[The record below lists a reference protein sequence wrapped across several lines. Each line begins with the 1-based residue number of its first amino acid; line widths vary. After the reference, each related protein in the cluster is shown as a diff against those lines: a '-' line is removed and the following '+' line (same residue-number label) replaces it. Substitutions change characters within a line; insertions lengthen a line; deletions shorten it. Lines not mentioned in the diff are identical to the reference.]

1 MLNQAT
7 KELISELAKA
17 IVSHDPG
24 SFGVYLII
32 QAKEKRDLKWAISNF
47 IEKQPDDEM
56 KKILE
61 ALGKELEKLI
71 RDCVAERR
79 LDVVSDVKAYLVE
92 KLEEAE
98 IDKNVIVPIV
108 DNLEYYILR
117 YIKDLKD
124 FDYLNMIELN
134 ERLKRVEEK
143 LKRGVE
149 HIPVIAGKD
158 SLPVGSIL
166 DTKISKEEFRSDEIE
181 EIRSRFDD
189 HHTGILFMSGR
200 PGMGKTTLA
209 KLYANKSGKNNIYFV
224 KYKGSFKETINSLS
238 VKKNTNSWE
247 DVFHYWNSLEAGE
260 KKQILLIIDN
270 FNDDSVKDMA
280 NHYAQ
285 ELNTNLYKEL
295 SSLGIQILITTRIDM
310 ENDTY
315 MVKGVKN
322 PIALFEAYYKDKL
335 DEDKKEKVKEL
346 AGLVHDNTLVLAL
359 CAGLVRNGST
369 LEEVINAIKKCNL
382 EAEGVFV
389 EKQADFDSEEKRI
402 RYTIYEQV
410 TAILHMDNLLNSE
423 ENRHILANMALLPL
437 KGMPKLHFLEFI
449 QSNSAK
455 WINCMNELILR
466 AWVIEEG
473 ESVCL
478 HPVIREILLKK
489 EIISWDEC
497 KEYCQSLNDKLD
509 LDYPLQDRIIYR
521 SYAEEVYK
529 HLSQTH
535 EMILAEL
542 FYNLSDIYDQIG
554 EHEKSREVVESV
566 AKYLDEMEDSLKKV
580 RIYSGIAYSYNNN
593 VKDTEDLTEAEK
605 LLEKAEILLQQLK
618 WKCSEWDYC
627 KCLAQINSNR
637 GSKEL
642 ARYRYAK
649 SEAEKKECIS
659 RALRY
664 HQQALELRKKMID
677 MAEDDKAKSIA
688 MCCVATSYTGVA
700 TVYFRMQ
707 EYEKS
712 VRTHLKAV
720 KLREE
725 YEPEKV
731 AINQQRMLGST
742 LRWYDKE
749 NIIDKEILKIELE
762 FYPELLR
769 KNLEQENEKAFL
781 ENIRSF
787 EQIYDIVLKNES
799 AAELLRLAEDKK
811 KVVSIFSQK

>member
-1 MLNQAT
+1 MLNERT
-7 KELISELAKA
+7 KNIINELTKA

-24 SFGVYLII
+24 SFGLYLMM
-32 QAKEKRDLKWAISNF
+32 QAKEKHDLTWAICNF
-47 IEKQPDDEM
+47 IEKQPDEEI
-56 KKILE
+56 KKILG
-61 ALGKELEKLI
+61 ALEKELEKLI

-98 IDKNVIVPIV
+98 IDKNVIIPIV
-108 DNLEYYILR
+108 DNLEHYILQ

-124 FDYLNMIELN
+124 FDYPNMIELN
-134 ERLKRVEEK
+134 ERLKRVEKK
-143 LKRGVE
+143 LKRGSE

-181 EIRSRFDD
+181 EIRSRFVD
-189 HHTGILFMSGR
+189 HHTGILFVSGR

-238 VKKNTNSWE
+238 VKKNTNAWE
-247 DVFHYWNSLEAGE
+247 NVLNYWNRLEAD
-260 KKQILLIIDN
+260 KKNQILLLIDN
-270 FNDDSVKDMA
+270 FNDDSVEGMS

-285 ELNTNLYKEL
+285 ELNTDVYKEL

-322 PIALFEAYYKDKL
+322 PIALFEAYYKEKL
-335 DEDKKEKVKEL
+335 DENKKEKVKEL
-346 AGLVHDNTLVLAL
+346 AELVYDNTLVLAL
-359 CAGLVRNGST
+359 CAGVVRNGCV
-369 LEEVINAIKKCNL
+369 LEKVINAIKKCNL
-382 EAEGVFV
+382 KSEGVFV
-389 EKQADFDSEEKRI
+389 EKQADFESEEKWI

-410 TAILHMDNLLNSE
+410 TAILHMDNLLNSK
-423 ENRHILANMALLPL
+423 ENRHILANMALFPL
-437 KGMPKLHFLEFI
+437 KGMPKLQFLEFI

-455 WINCMNELILR
+455 WINCINELILR

-497 KEYCQSLNDKLD
+497 KEYCQSLNDKLN

-529 HLSQTH
+529 HLGQTH

-542 FYNLSDIYDQIG
+542 FYNLSDIYDQTG
-554 EHEKSREVVESV
+554 EHEKSREMVENV
-566 AKYLDEMEDSLKKV
+566 AEYLDEMEASLKKA
-580 RIYSGIAYSYNNN
+580 RIYGGIAYSYNNN
-593 VKDTEDLTEAEK
+593 VKDIKDLKKAVD
-605 LLEKAEILLQQLK
+605 LLDKAETLLQQLK
-618 WKCSEWDYC
+618 GNCSEWDYC
-627 KCLAQINSNR
+627 SCLAQINSNR
-637 GSKEL
+637 GSNEL

-649 SEAEKKECIS
+649 SEKEKNECIS
-659 RALRY
+659 RALLY
-664 HQQALELRKKMID
+664 HQQALDLRKKMID

-712 VRTHLKAV
+712 VRMHLKAV
-720 KLREE
+720 KIREE
-725 YEPEKV
+725 YEPEKT

-749 NIIDKEILKIELE
+749 NVIDKDILKIELE
-762 FYPELLR
+762 FFPELLR
-769 KNLEQENEKAFL
+769 RNIEQENETAFL
-781 ENIRSF
+781 DNVRSF
-787 EQIYDIVLKNES
+787 NRIYEIVINDERT
-799 AAELLRLAEDKK
+799 AELVELAEEKK
-811 KVVSIFSQK
+811 KAVPILAQK